1 MFSNVARNLRLV
13 GLVLA
18 LVAVEAAVGQQ
29 AYQAS
34 PAAPVPAQI
43 ASARKVF
50 IANGGADITSQE
62 VFKKAGEPD
71 QAYNHFYAAMQKW
84 GHYELVNNP
93 ADADLVFEIRF
104 AAPMY
109 MDGTLARFQPQFGLN
124 LLDAKTHFL
133 LWNFAEPVDG
143 AFRKATWLRNFD
155 RGLDALMDDVKKV
168 SGTASGIGDPAADPV
183 KK

>member
-1 MFSNVARNLRLV
+1 MFSNVARDLPLI

-18 LVAVEAAVGQQ
+18 LVAVEATVGQT

-50 IANGGADITSQE
+50 IANAGADIDAQE
-62 VFKKAGEPD
+62 VFKKAGEPE

-84 GHYELVNNP
+84 GHYELVSNP

-109 MDGTLARFQPQFGLN
+109 MNGNLPTYQPQFGLN
-124 LLDAKTHFL
+124 IVDVKTHFA
-133 LWNFAEPVDG
+133 LWSLGEPVEG

-155 RGLDALMDDVKKV
+155 RGLDALMDDVKKI
-168 SGTASGIGDPAADPV
+168 SGTSSGSADPAGDSA